1 MGVYIKGMK
10 MPKGCHETPH
20 GYICPYLLLCKVNR
34 AYVEKT
40 GRAAINK
47 RLDGCPLVEVAEP
60 HGRLVDVNTA
70 YQDTM
75 IYGEKFRKSVLKIID
90 DLDTVIESEE

>member
-1 MGVYIKGMK
+1 MGVYIKGITIEMLRNASL
-10 MPKGCHETPH
+10 EAVED
-20 GYICPYLLLCKVNR
+20 LL
-34 AYVEKT
+34 AS
-40 GRAAINK
+40 G
-47 RLDGCPLVEVAEP
+47 DMVEVEEP

-75 IYGEKFRKSVLKIID
+75 IYEEKFRKSVLKIID

>member
-1 MGVYIKGMK
+1 MGVYIKGME
-10 MPKGCHETPH
+10 MPDECTHCRFTYKYEHPEAGE
-20 GYICPYLLLCKVNR
+20 YEICPFVDEPIPQAGIDNR
-34 AYVEKT
+34 
-40 GRAAINK
+40 
-47 RLDGCPLVEVAEP
+47 CPLVEIKEP

>member
-1 MGVYIKGMK
+1 MDNEYGDCNVGGTGEYD
-10 MPKGCHETPH
+10 
-20 GYICPYLLLCKVNR
+20 PYMQ
-34 AYVEKT
+34 
-40 GRAAINK
+40 
-47 RLDGCPLVEVAEP
+47 GCPLVEVAEP